1 MTIQILILK
10 LFRNLESLYEL
21 KLCDLVTNYRSN
33 PLSHHALI
41 NAAYNLTYL
50 SGGAARQVVG
60 SKGIFR

>member
-1 MTIQILILK
+1 
-10 LFRNLESLYEL
+10 
-21 KLCDLVTNYRSN
+21 
-33 PLSHHALI
+33 LI